1 MQIQSISRA
10 GVLLNC
16 TVLGPLRLAKRNGLA
31 LKDMI
36 TDTKNKG
43 FYWETHR
50 NGYNLPGHKIQLK
63 KRGPLGSFGKQP

>member
-63 KRGPLGSFGKQP
+63 KEAP